1 MKLQN
6 YGIRGNCFE
15 LIKNY
20 LCSRKQITKFN
31 NVKSD
36 TECILFG
43 VPQGSVLG
51 PLLFLLYINDIVNSA
66 IHSEFVIFADDTNI
80 FVSAEN
86 KEEAYNMANNVLK
99 CVCTYLKLNQLH
111 INLSK
116 CAFMY
121 FRPNLNT
128 FHSMIYD
135 EIERASNPD
144 DNSDIDLFSSTNN
157 KSTDI

>member
-1 MKLQN
+1 MYVLGFIPSSKLLVKLQN

-66 IHSEFVIFADDTNI
+66 SHSEFVIFADDT
-80 FVSAEN
+80 
-86 KEEAYNMANNVLK
+86 YLLVLK
-99 CVCTYLKLNQLH
+99 IKRKH
-111 INLSK
+111 IIWQIMS
-116 CAFMY
+116 
-121 FRPNLNT
+121 
-128 FHSMIYD
+128 
-135 EIERASNPD
+135 
-144 DNSDIDLFSSTNN
+144 
-157 KSTDI
+157 

>member
-1 MKLQN
+1 M
-6 YGIRGNCFE
+6 
-15 LIKNY
+15 
-20 LCSRKQITKFN
+20 CSRKQITKFN

-43 VPQGSVLG
+43 VPQGYVLG

-66 IHSEFVIFADDTNI
+66 SHSEFVIFADDTNI

-86 KEEAYNMANNVLK
+86 KEEAYNTANNVLK

-116 CAFMY
+116 CAY
-121 FRPNLNT
+121 
-128 FHSMIYD
+128 IYD
-135 EIERASNPD
+135 RMIRAHSQVYNKAYTLSVNGQKIRKVDKVKFLGVFLGLSNR
-144 DNSDIDLFSSTNN
+144 TH
-157 KSTDI
+157 